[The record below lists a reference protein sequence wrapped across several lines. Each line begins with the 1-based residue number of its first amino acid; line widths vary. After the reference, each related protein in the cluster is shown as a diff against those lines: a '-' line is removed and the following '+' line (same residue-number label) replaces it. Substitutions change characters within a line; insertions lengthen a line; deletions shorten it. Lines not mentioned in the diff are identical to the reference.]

1 MADWA
6 AMSVW
11 ELDFYSR
18 PLLDENGKRIWE
30 LLVCDAS
37 GTFRQQA
44 YCPNAQANSVWLREQ
59 LQAWLELAP
68 SKPTLIRTFR
78 ERVFN
83 IVKRAAEQVDVPC
96 KLSRRV
102 SLVARWLQVRS
113 REVYPQETDYT
124 YAPEAGSIP
133 ISMERPAPL
142 PLPDVLQ
149 PERWAFVTLPLADLY
164 EADSWP
170 KAFGETLP
178 LKELLPKPPSEAKA
192 AGVILFSQRA
202 LPIAA
207 WMTGV
212 EPAYLKAF
220 GGQNAGLVLESGS
233 RDRQIVARFTTEALR
248 KEGTAFEDR
257 KLDLRGIHFLAVQT
271 SPEAQEFA
279 GLWLLQELDLED

>member
-1 MADWA
+1 MFGNWIFID
-6 AMSVW
+6 
-11 ELDFYSR
+11 R

-44 YCPNAQANSVWLREQ
+44 YCPNAQANSVWLRQQ

-83 IVKRAAEQVDVPC
+83 IVKRAAEQIDVPC

-102 SLVARWLQVRS
+102 SLVSRWLQVRS
-113 REVYPQETDYT
+113 REVYPQETAYT

-170 KAFGETLP
+170 KP
-178 LKELLPKPPSEAKA
+178 LERPYPSRNYC
-192 AGVILFSQRA
+192 LSPRA
-202 LPIAA
+202 RLRR
-207 WMTGV
+207 
-212 EPAYLKAF
+212 
-220 GGQNAGLVLESGS
+220 LV
-233 RDRQIVARFTTEALR
+233 
-248 KEGTAFEDR
+248 
-257 KLDLRGIHFLAVQT
+257 
-271 SPEAQEFA
+271 
-279 GLWLLQELDLED
+279 